1 MPSPTA
7 VDAMLERE
15 RALFIQRNPTSA
27 KLAEQASRHWLGG
40 VPMMWMSDWGTPHQL
55 FIEKAQGITLTDAD
69 GNAYKDFCL
78 GDTGAMFGHSPAPVA
93 AALARLGARGLT
105 TMLPSPDAAVVGG
118 LLSDRFGL
126 PNWQVTATAT
136 DANRA
141 VLRWCRALTGR
152 KKILVF
158 NGCYH
163 GAVDDTF
170 VRLDD
175 AGRAIPD
182 PGLLGEVHDL
192 TLTTKVIEFNDLA
205 ALEAALEPGD
215 VACVLAEPV
224 LTNVGMVLPDAG
236 FHAALREL
244 TRATGTLLVID
255 ETHCMSSGPG
265 GYTRAH
271 GLDPDIIVLGKP
283 IAGGIPAAVYGFSES
298 VAGRA
303 ASYMKTQTA
312 GHTGIG
318 TTLSGSAI
326 QIGMMRVML
335 ETYFTESNFDG
346 LNVLAE
352 RLEQGIAAAIARHG
366 IDWHVVRVGARV
378 EFMCCPDRP
387 RNGGEAARVIHRP
400 VDLAVHHYMLN
411 RGIVITPFHNMLL
424 IAPATTAEDVDRLVE
439 TLDHCMGELAPQPE

>member
-1 MPSPTA
+1 MSSPTA
-7 VDAMLERE
+7 VEAMLERE
-15 RALFIQRNPTSA
+15 RALFIQRNPTSG
-27 KLAEQASRHWLGG
+27 KLAQQASRHWLGG
-40 VPMMWMSDWGTPHQL
+40 VPMMWMSEWGTPHQL
-55 FIEKAQGITLTDAD
+55 FIDKAEGITLTDAD
-69 GNAYKDFCL
+69 GNTYKDFCL

-93 AALARLGARGLT
+93 EALARLGARGLT
-105 TMLPSPDAAVVGG
+105 TMLPSPDAAVVGE
-118 LLSDRFGL
+118 LLSDRFGV
-126 PNWQVTATAT
+126 PAWQVTATAT

-152 KKILVF
+152 NKILVF

-163 GAVDDTF
+163 GAVDDAF

-175 AGRAIPD
+175 KGRAIPD
-182 PGLLGEVHDL
+182 PGLVGEVRDL
-192 TLTTKVIEFNDLA
+192 TATTKVVEFNDVA
-205 ALEAALEPGD
+205 ALEAALASGD

-236 FHAALREL
+236 FHTVLREL
-244 TRATGTLLVID
+244 TRQTATLLVID

-271 GLDPDIIVLGKP
+271 GLEPDIIVLGKP
-283 IAGGIPAAVYGFSES
+283 IAGGIPAAVYGFSE
-298 VAGRA
+298 ALAARA
-303 ASYMKTQTA
+303 AAYMKTQAA

-335 ETYFTESNFDG
+335 ETYFTESNFDR
-346 LNVLAE
+346 LNALAE
-352 RLEQGIAAAIARHG
+352 RLEQGIAAAIARRG

-387 RNGGEAARVIHRP
+387 RNGSEAARVIHRP
-400 VDLAVHHYMLN
+400 IDLAVHHFMLN
-411 RGIVITPFHNMLL
+411 RGILITPFHNMLL
-424 IAPATTAEDVDRLVE
+424 IAPSTTADDVDRLVE
-439 TLDHCMGELAPQPE
+439 TLDRCMGELTL